1 MGHLL
6 LFAND
11 EQVDETG
18 AEPVIGG
25 ALRWPRNS
33 EGDDFGAA
41 EVGAARPGDLL
52 LVDRQFGVAD
62 ISEWKTE
69 PHPSCSLDGM
79 AVVASDLSVEDF
91 AALPGIVDRLFEVQ
105 QSGRTQTETKSGTQ
119 PVADVAP
126 FPDCY
131 PRFST
136 NAAIAEDGGYVSVE
150 LARRISRVYA
160 PWPGTVLVEL
170 SRSDTEVH
178 CRLYATKLGRRV
190 LICVTG

>member
-1 MGHLL
+1 MTLDIADECVVGIDRFGVGH
-6 LFAND
+6 
-11 EQVDETG
+11 
-18 AEPVIGG
+18 
-25 ALRWPRNS
+25 
-33 EGDDFGAA
+33 
-41 EVGAARPGDLL
+41 LL
-52 LVDRQFGVAD
+52 LVDRQFGAAD

-131 PRFST
+131 PQFST
-136 NAAIAEDGGYVSVE
+136 NAAIAEDGGYVSLE
-150 LARRISRVYA
+150 LALRISRVCA

-170 SRSDTEVH
+170 SRSDTEVQ
-178 CRLYATKLGRRV
+178 
-190 LICVTG
+190 